1 MALREHL
8 RERTNLRS
16 GLASLL
22 VFLLGIALL
31 IFSEG
36 SDLISTRVWLKA
48 LVANLGGVLIA
59 SVAIA
64 FLWEMFSK
72 RALLDELL
80 EKTKLAEEVRGGGL
94 IGITLNPLRGPDF
107 PHLIKQAQRLDIF
120 VIYANTWR
128 ANFESELRILA
139 KKPGARVRLIVPDTE
154 DAELMKQLASRLGS
168 PDGPTMKQKIE
179 VAIAEFGGIF
189 DVSKNEKLDY
199 SVWLHRQTPVYSFYR
214 FENTAVFTTYKH
226 SLGRGDT
233 PTFIASRG
241 GSLYRFIE
249 EDVDALVKGT
259 EGQRPLARRVDLA
272 NLRKQPPNPAA

>member
-1 MALREHL
+1 MPLREYL

-16 GLASLL
+16 GLASIL
-22 VFLLGIALL
+22 VFFLGLALL
-31 IFSEG
+31 IFSEANDFIA
-36 SDLISTRVWLKA
+36 SRVWLKA
-48 LVANLGGVLIA
+48 VIANFGGVLVA

-64 FLWEMFSK
+64 FLWEIFSK

-94 IGITLNPLRGPDF
+94 MGITLNPLRGPDF
-107 PHLIKQAQRLDIF
+107 PTLIRQAQRLDIF

-128 ANFESELRILA
+128 ANFESELRVLA
-139 KKPGARVRLIVPDTE
+139 KKPGARVRLIVPDIE
-154 DAELMKQLASRLGS
+154 DAKLMSQLAARLGS

-189 DVSKNEKLDY
+189 DITKNERLDY

-214 FENTAVFTTYKH
+214 FENTVVFTTYKH

-249 EDVDALVKGT
+249 EDVDALVKGS
-259 EGQRPLARRVDLA
+259 EGQIPLARRLDPSTF
-272 NLRKQPPNPAA
+272 RRQPPSPLA